1 MGGKENVGLSKERS
15 AFCLQTEFLSCS
27 QCVHAQMWDTN
38 GAARGL
44 VETDVVLRLNAFH
57 LIVHIQAPNQ

>member
-27 QCVHAQMWDTN
+27 QCVHAQMWDTD

-44 VETDVVLRLNAFH
+44 VGTDVVLRLNAFH